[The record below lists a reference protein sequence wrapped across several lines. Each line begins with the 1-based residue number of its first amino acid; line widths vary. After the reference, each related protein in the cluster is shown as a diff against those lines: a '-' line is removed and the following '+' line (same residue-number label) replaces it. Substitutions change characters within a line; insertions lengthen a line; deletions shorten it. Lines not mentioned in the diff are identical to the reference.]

1 MITLLR
7 QVRYSDTR
15 ILKGKAES
23 SSTVTDSSGEQLN
36 IVRVADNG
44 PAQVQSPAPLPNW
57 SQNTNF
63 TLDSH
68 ELPTSSSDSWPST
81 EESLSRLHSRSSFVT
96 NPVSSSPAHMAQERG
111 DNSDDPI
118 SDGELDRLLY
128 EASEIN
134 TESRKSS
141 DSQASVDSKDNHGF
155 FVACWQSLIAWICG
169 IFARIFRRSSNA

>member
-1 MITLLR
+1 MIILLR
-7 QVRYSDTR
+7 QVRYFDTQ
-15 ILKGKAES
+15 ILKGKTES
-23 SSTVTDSSGEQLN
+23 PSTVSASSGELLN
-36 IVRVADNG
+36 ILRVADNG
-44 PAQVQSPAPLPNW
+44 PAQIQSPAPLPNW

-81 EESLSRLHSRSSFVT
+81 EEPLSRVHSRSSPVT

-111 DNSDDPI
+111 NNSDTPT
-118 SDGELDRLLY
+118 SDEELDPLLY

-141 DSQASVDSKDNHGF
+141 DSQASVGSKENHGF
-155 FVACWQSLIAWICG
+155 FVACWQGLIAWICG
-169 IFARIFRRSSNA
+169 IFARLFRRPSNA